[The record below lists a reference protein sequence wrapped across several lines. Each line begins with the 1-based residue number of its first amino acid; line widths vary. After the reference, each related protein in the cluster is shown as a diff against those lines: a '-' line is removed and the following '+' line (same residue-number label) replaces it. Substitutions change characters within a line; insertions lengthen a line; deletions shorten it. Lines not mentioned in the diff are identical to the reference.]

1 MWCSD
6 TTLSR
11 IRSGDFLP
19 VRKKEE
25 EREHNGARAV
35 AREKDRIVI
44 KIIYLI

>member
-11 IRSGDFLP
+11 IRSGVFLT
-19 VRKKEE
+19 VRKEE
-25 EREHNGARAV
+25 EREHSGARAV
-35 AREKDRIVI
+35 AREKDMIVI